1 MNHKSPF
8 PAVDIII
15 EMIDR
20 PERPIILIERHHRPY
35 GWAIPGGF
43 MDYGEPAE
51 ATARREA
58 MEEIGLE
65 IELVDLLQ
73 VYSDPARD
81 ERQHTISV
89 VYIATAKGEPKA
101 GDDAK
106 DAKIINVW
114 EIPSN
119 LCFDHDRILHDYLQY
134 RNYGIRPRL

>member
-1 MNHKSPF
+1 
-8 PAVDIII
+8 
-15 EMIDR
+15 MIDR
-20 PERPIILIERHHRPY
+20 PERPIILIERHHRPF

-43 MDYGEPAE
+43 MDYGETAE
-51 ATARREA
+51 TTARREA

-73 VYSDPARD
+73 VYSDPTRD
-81 ERQHTISV
+81 ERQHTISI

-106 DAKIINVW
+106 DAKIINTW

>member
-1 MNHKSPF
+1 VNHKSPF

-73 VYSDPARD
+73 VYSDPTRD
-81 ERQHTISV
+81 ERQHTISM

-106 DAKIINVW
+106 DAKIINIW